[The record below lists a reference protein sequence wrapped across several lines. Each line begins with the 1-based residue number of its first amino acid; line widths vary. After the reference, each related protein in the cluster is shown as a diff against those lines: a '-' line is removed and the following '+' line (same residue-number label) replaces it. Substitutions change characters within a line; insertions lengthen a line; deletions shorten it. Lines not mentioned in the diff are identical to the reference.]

1 MVRKRGISPK
11 LDLVFKKIFGDKKN
25 SDILSDFLSA
35 VLGVTNIESIE
46 ILDNEMISDVFVEK
60 FSRLDLRINLNGNT
74 SINVEIQVK
83 NYENYKDRTLFY
95 WSKLYTQGFKEG
107 YGGEPCFFVLRDF
120 SQFGTGNLPKLRP
133 ISIRIANDLRP
144 LVFMPFERLHGC
156 LLHSRPALRP
166 VAACAGIRIFIALA
180 PLRSTIVIVGFLP
193 ACHKPSP
200 GIVDTGGFYSGF
212 P

>member
-1 MVRKRGISPK
+1 M
-11 LDLVFKKIFGDKKN
+11 
-25 SDILSDFLSA
+25 
-35 VLGVTNIESIE
+35 
-46 ILDNEMISDVFVEK
+46 
-60 FSRLDLRINLNGNT
+60 
-74 SINVEIQVK
+74 
-83 NYENYKDRTLFY
+83 
-95 WSKLYTQGFKEG
+95 
-107 YGGEPCFFVLRDF
+107 LRDF

-193 ACHKPSP
+193 ACHKPPP
-200 GIVDTGGFYSGF
+200 GIVDKAASTPGSRRTASVRANRPAASSKNSVDRPTCRITLVFEFLRGDPGYGTISQRCRPPCLRIPSIQKHRIRPKKVRLAMPPGVRTIST
-212 P
+212 PANHRDNDG

>member
-1 MVRKRGISPK
+1 M
-11 LDLVFKKIFGDKKN
+11 
-25 SDILSDFLSA
+25 
-35 VLGVTNIESIE
+35 
-46 ILDNEMISDVFVEK
+46 
-60 FSRLDLRINLNGNT
+60 
-74 SINVEIQVK
+74 
-83 NYENYKDRTLFY
+83 
-95 WSKLYTQGFKEG
+95 
-107 YGGEPCFFVLRDF
+107 FFVLRDF

-200 GIVDTGGFYSGF
+200 GIVDTGGFYPGSRRTASVRANRPAASSKKFGRPPHLPHHPRIRVPARQSGLRHHKSAMPASLPAHPLHTETPYPSEKSTVGNAAGSANYF
-212 P
+212 DSS